1 MINYLIEEEIEIINS
16 CDKFDKEYLVVD
28 FNWFS

>member
-28 FNWFS
+28 FN